1 MQCCECCCQKDA
13 EIKETKIGY
22 LPANVL
28 DGSISLEADD
38 GNNND
43 VKILSVTKAKPDNK
57 YSTLI
62 KPTDKFSIK
71 SLITANLGIVALDTT
86 LHVLFLFIF
95 TIQVD
100 RSKLNVDLT
109 THLLEELNL

>member
-1 MQCCECCCQKDA
+1 MTIVNIIISLLSNSHLQCCECCCQKDA

-43 VKILSVTKAKPDNK
+43 VKILSVSKAKPDNK

-71 SLITANLGIVALDTT
+71 SLIAENIGSCLGISIL
-86 LHVLFLFIF
+86 LFSFM
-95 TIQVD
+95 IQVD
-100 RSKLNVDLT
+100 RSK
-109 THLLEELNL
+109 